1 MEAPVPTSMN
11 QEISETIS
19 IEQDNIKYILTLNAI
34 KDIISFNLKYNS
46 NNYGKKIPLKE
57 IKDKESKS
65 VFFAIY
71 MQRFYRLFKII
82 FKYEKKYF
90 YLRKKINLY

>member
-34 KDIISFNLKYNS
+34 RDIISFNLKYNS

-65 VFFAIY
+65 VFLQFTCKDFIDY
-71 MQRFYRLFKII
+71 LKSFSNMKKNI
-82 FKYEKKYF
+82 F
-90 YLRKKINLY
+90 I